1 MDAIRKCVYTAL
13 KFRSFKLLSSSIVK
27 RKHRMKGLPL
37 RRVRAPL
44 MLVIK
49 PVFLGPAGFQSTW
62 SLCYIK
68 QLKGTRSVMQ
78 QHKEHSVHGT

>member
-1 MDAIRKCVYTAL
+1 MDAIRKCAYTAL
-13 KFRSFKLLSSSIVK
+13 KFISFKLLSSSIVK
-27 RKHRMKGLPL
+27 RKHCMKGFPL
-37 RRVRAPL
+37 LRLRAPL

-62 SLCYIK
+62 SLCDIK

-78 QHKEHSVHGT
+78 QHKEHSVRDT